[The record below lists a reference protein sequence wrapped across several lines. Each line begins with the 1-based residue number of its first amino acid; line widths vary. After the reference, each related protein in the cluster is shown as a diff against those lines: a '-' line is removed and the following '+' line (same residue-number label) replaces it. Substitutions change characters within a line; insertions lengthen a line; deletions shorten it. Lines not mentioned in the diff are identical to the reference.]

1 MCQLTAVVEKQSD
14 VIMNLNKTMKE
25 TETRI
30 EKFVDEKVRF
40 YYYLTLFL
48 FATVDVITL
57 IFFTVLIMFIIT
69 IFHNSEWRDYKEI
82 REIVFNERKQSEE
95 GGWITA
101 KVGKDAIYLLY
112 DINTSHK

>member
-40 YYYLTLFL
+40 CYYLTSLLFL
-48 FATVDVITL
+48 LSLLFIATVDVITL
-57 IFFTVLIMFIIT
+57 IFFTVLIIFIIT
-69 IFHNSEWRDYKEI
+69 IFHNSE
-82 REIVFNERKQSEE
+82 
-95 GGWITA
+95 
-101 KVGKDAIYLLY
+101 
-112 DINTSHK
+112 

>member
-40 YYYLTLFL
+40 YYYLTLLLFL
-48 FATVDVITL
+48 LSLLFIATVDVITL
-57 IFFTVLIMFIIT
+57 IFFTVLIIFIIT
-69 IFHNSEWRDYKEI
+69 IFHNSE
-82 REIVFNERKQSEE
+82 
-95 GGWITA
+95 
-101 KVGKDAIYLLY
+101 
-112 DINTSHK
+112 

>member
-48 FATVDVITL
+48 FLLSLLFIATVDVITL
-57 IFFTVLIMFIIT
+57 IFFTVLIIFIIT
-69 IFHNSEWRDYKEI
+69 IFHNSE
-82 REIVFNERKQSEE
+82 
-95 GGWITA
+95 
-101 KVGKDAIYLLY
+101 
-112 DINTSHK
+112 